1 MDVSNT
7 EQLHMVFRLVV
18 AGGLGAFIGLE
29 REVRG
34 YPAGIRTL
42 ALVAMGSALFTDMTF
57 LFGDVSSSRVASQI
71 VVGVGFLGAGVIL
84 RERGNIRGMTTAA
97 TIWAAAAIGMAT
109 GLSLYIVAVLTAASV
124 FGLLEARP
132 LTRRIDALIRRGHVL
147 VEDDSNLPISR
158 EVASEA
164 SDGTEDRSQG

>member
-7 EQLHMVFRLVV
+7 EQLHIVFRLVV

-29 REVRG
+29 REIRG

-57 LFGDVSSSRVASQI
+57 LFGDVSSSRVSSQV

-84 RERGNIRGMTTAA
+84 RERGNNRGMTTAA
-97 TIWAAAAIGMAT
+97 TIWGAAAIGMAT
-109 GLSLYIVAVLTAASV
+109 GLSLYIVSVLGALSIFV
-124 FGLLEARP
+124 LLEARP
-132 LTRRIDALIRRGHVL
+132 LTRRIDHLIRGAGVL

-158 EVASEA
+158 EAASEA

>member
-7 EQLHMVFRLVV
+7 EQLHIVFRLVV

-57 LFGDVSSSRVASQI
+57 FFGDTGSSRVASQV

-97 TIWAAAAIGMAT
+97 TIWTAAAIGMAT
-109 GLSLYIVAVLTAASV
+109 GLSLYIVAVMAALSIFV
-124 FGLLEARP
+124 LLEARP
-132 LTRRIDALIRRGHVL
+132 LTRRIDYLLRRGGVK
-147 VEDDSNLPISR
+147 VEDDSNLPISI
-158 EVASEA
+158 EVASEG
-164 SDGTEDRSQG
+164 SDGTEDTSQG

>member
-7 EQLHMVFRLVV
+7 EQLHIVFRLVI

-29 REVRG
+29 REIRG

-42 ALVAMGSALFTDMTF
+42 ALVAIGSALFTDMTF

-97 TIWAAAAIGMAT
+97 TIWAAAALGMAT
-109 GLSLYIVAVLTAASV
+109 GLSLYVVAVLGALSI
-124 FGLLEARP
+124 FLLLEARP
-132 LTRRIDALIRRGHVL
+132 LTRRIDHLIRGAGVL
-147 VEDDSNLPISR
+147 VEDDSNLPRSR
-158 EVASEA
+158 EVTNEA

>member
-1 MDVSNT
+1 MDVSTT
-7 EQLHMVFRLVV
+7 EQLHIVFRLVV

-29 REVRG
+29 REIRG

-42 ALVAMGSALFTDMTF
+42 ALVAMGSSLFTDLTF
-57 LFGDVSSSRVASQI
+57 LFGDAGTSRVSSQI

-97 TIWAAAAIGMAT
+97 TIWTAAAIGMAT
-109 GLSLYIVAVLTAASV
+109 GLSLYVVAALTAVAIFV
-124 FGLLEARP
+124 LLEARP
-132 LTRRIDALIRRGHVL
+132 LTRRIDHLIRSVGVL

-158 EVASEA
+158 EAMSEA
-164 SDGTEDRSQG
+164 SDGTDDRRED

>member
-1 MDVSNT
+1 MDVSQT
-7 EQLHMVFRLVV
+7 EQLHIVFRLVV

-42 ALVAMGSALFTDMTF
+42 ALVAMGSALFTDLTF

-84 RERGNIRGMTTAA
+84 REQGNIRGMTTAA
-97 TIWAAAAIGMAT
+97 TIWGAAAIGMAT
-109 GLSLYIVAVLTAASV
+109 GLSLYIVSVLAAASIFV
-124 FGLLEARP
+124 LLEARP
-132 LTRRIDALIRRGHVL
+132 LTRRIDTLIRRGHVL
-147 VEDDSNLPISR
+147 VEDDSNLPRSR

-164 SDGTEDRSQG
+164 SDGTEHRREG